1 MWEQIELNVK
11 GRELRTILYSTIIM
25 ISRVVAEAQDRTRT
39 YIGIY
44 INISYIA
51 TSCCCCREKIILY
64 LSEVCP
70 VTSTTR
76 CLIISGDWY
85 HSSLPPLQLPPEWL
99 TPHTSHLTP
108 HTSHLTP
115 HTSHKNDDNKPRTIS
130 CWMGTLQR
138 LSWKIEY
145 YFRKQNIAFQHQQ
158 PFWFYNNMIFQYE
171 T

>member
-99 TPHTSHLTP
+99 KPHTSHLTVVVRQDMEVRATVCQVRDRQSHSVNTWP
-108 HTSHLTP
+108 CPRSCLSVTTMWDVRTSP
-115 HTSHKNDDNKPRTIS
+115 SI
-130 CWMGTLQR
+130 
-138 LSWKIEY
+138 
-145 YFRKQNIAFQHQQ
+145 
-158 PFWFYNNMIFQYE
+158 
-171 T
+171 